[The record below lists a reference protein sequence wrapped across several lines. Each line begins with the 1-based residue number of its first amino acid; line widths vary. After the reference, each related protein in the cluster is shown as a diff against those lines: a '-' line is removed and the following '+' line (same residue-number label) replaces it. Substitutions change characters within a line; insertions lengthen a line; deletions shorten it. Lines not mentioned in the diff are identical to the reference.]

1 MENTKKLSV
10 EHSFSRCRT
19 FYEKWSKKGLNF
31 FPFSDRR
38 IKIALKIEK
47 RRTFYKKLEGNGRK
61 KNEKERKRIFFFEKR
76 CKSATWIDFLK
87 FNFETNVHF
96 LGETIIYSFRPI
108 KKLEFAFSLKV
119 KKWKVK
125 FEWKKKYAP
134 ITFVQHYYE
143 DRKKILDLSLPWR
156 RIPGKIWS
164 VIGKIFSGRGCVEDR
179 YRVPKKFIVYREI
192 FYRYHT
198 TSWRLRIF
206 FVFGIGRIRV
216 FEVVGG

>member
-96 LGETIIYSFRPI
+96 FGETIIYSFRPI

-119 KKWKVK
+119 QKWKVK

-134 ITFVQHYYE
+134 ITFVPDYYE
-143 DRKKILDLSLPWR
+143 EGKKNWIPPLGVESDTERK
-156 RIPGKIWS
+156 
-164 VIGKIFSGRGCVEDR
+164 V
-179 YRVPKKFIVYREI
+179 IVYREI
-192 FYRYHT
+192 LSGKGYGIDGDR
-198 TSWRLRIF
+198 RRIP
-206 FVFGIGRIRV
+206 IRK
-216 FEVVGG
+216 